1 MSKIVI
7 TGGAGF
13 IGSHIA
19 ENLAKNGH
27 EIVIVDNLDP
37 YYSVDLKK
45 RNLDIVLNSGDAT
58 FINADVTNL
67 VRMKEIIDST
77 VDYVYHE
84 AAQAGVRISV
94 EDPFKPNHVNV
105 LGTLNVLKASL
116 DAGVKKVINASS
128 SSVYGKVKYLPFDEQ
143 HPTEPVSPYGVSK
156 LAAEHY
162 CRVFYEVY
170 GLPTTSLR
178 YFTVYGPRMRPDL
191 AISIFTR
198 KMLANEP
205 ITIFGDGEQT
215 RDFTYI
221 DDIVRMN
228 QKLLEISD
236 ADGSSMNVGGG
247 HRITVNDLIAHLRDI
262 TGSASD
268 VVYSDKQKGDAE
280 HTLADISL
288 ARELVRYKPET
299 TIKEGLSL
307 YTMWHKQKDDAENR
321 LANAGRTREL
331 GRYRSTV
338 SIGGDLG

>member
-1 MSKIVI
+1 VSKIVI

-19 ENLAKNGH
+19 ENLARNGH
-27 EIVIVDNLDP
+27 EIIIVDNLDP
-37 YYSVDLKK
+37 YYSIDLKK
-45 RNLDIVLNSGDAT
+45 KNLDTVLNSGNAT
-58 FINADVTNL
+58 FVNADITDL
-67 VRMKEIIDST
+67 ARMKQIIDNT

-94 EDPFKPNHVNV
+94 EDPFKPNDVNV

-116 DAGVKKVINASS
+116 DAGIKKVVNASS

-143 HPTEPVSPYGVSK
+143 HPTEPVSPYGISK

-162 CRVFYEVY
+162 CRVFYEIY

-205 ITIFGDGEQT
+205 ITVFGDGEQT

-221 DDIVRMN
+221 NDVVEANKRLIRN
-228 QKLLEISD
+228 KKTNGRILNI
-236 ADGSSMNVGGG
+236 GGG
-247 HRITVNDLIAHLRDI
+247 NRISVNYLIEDLRSI
-262 TGSASD
+262 TGSTSEVINAG
-268 VVYSDKQKGDAE
+268 KQKGDTE
-280 HTLADISL
+280 DTLACVDLGNKLIG
-288 ARELVRYKPET
+288 YKPLFDINKGLNKFVDWFKNEGGYGEKALRFEQPKKH
-299 TIKEGLSL
+299 TIS
-307 YTMWHKQKDDAENR
+307 A
-321 LANAGRTREL
+321 
-331 GRYRSTV
+331 
-338 SIGGDLG
+338 

>member
-1 MSKIVI
+1 MPKIVI

-19 ENLAKNGH
+19 ENLAKEGH
-27 EIVIVDNLDP
+27 EIVVVDNLDP

-45 RNLDIVLNSGDAT
+45 RNLDIVLNSGSAT
-58 FINADVTNL
+58 FINADITDL
-67 VRMKEIIDST
+67 ARMKQIIDST

-94 EDPFKPNHVNV
+94 EDPFKPNDINV

-143 HPTEPVSPYGVSK
+143 HPAEPVSPYGVSK

-162 CRVFYEVY
+162 CRLFYEVY

-191 AISIFTR
+191 AISIFAR

-221 DDIVRMN
+221 EDVVKAN
-228 QKLLEISD
+228 KKLLYHKVTNGRVLNIGSGNRIS
-236 ADGSSMNVGGG
+236 
-247 HRITVNDLIAHLRDI
+247 VNDLIEMLRVI
-262 TGSASD
+262 TGSKPEVIYAD
-268 VVYSDKQKGDAE
+268 TQKGDAE
-280 HTLADISL
+280 NTLADFNL
-288 ARELVRYKPET
+288 AKRTLDYEPAVN
-299 TIKEGLSL
+299 IKEGLAKFTSWMN
-307 YTMWHKQKDDAENR
+307 TFE
-321 LANAGRTREL
+321 
-331 GRYRSTV
+331 S
-338 SIGGDLG
+338 